1 MKQPSNARARQH
13 GFTLIAALMI
23 LIVITIIG
31 LAMMR
36 GVGLQGRMAGNFRE
50 KGRAFEAAQ
59 ASIDYAEWWLLQNNN
74 SDPSQ
79 ATNCSATQT
88 SLALCSNAIAA
99 TTTPWTNAGYSYAL
113 TANAPSISAA
123 FAQPPQIYIQYLG
136 LNSAGNGVLYQI
148 NTLGYGGNTSSLVV
162 LQSTYTLYSGVKN
175 LGK

>member
-36 GVGLQGRMAGNFRE
+36 SVGLQGRMAGNFRE

-59 ASIDYAEWWLLQNNN
+59 ATVDYAEWWLSQPGNGSQTPINCTSAQTTLQ
-74 SDPSQ
+74 
-79 ATNCSATQT
+79 
-88 SLALCSNAIAA
+88 LCSNAL
-99 TTTPWTNAGYSYAL
+99 TNPTNMQSWTGSGNSSYAYAL
-113 TANAPSISAA
+113 PIGNNTFNHS
-123 FAQPPQIYIQYLG
+123 PQLYIQYLG
-136 LNSAGNGVLYQI
+136 LNSTNNGALYQI
-148 NTLGYGGNTSSLVV
+148 TALGYGGNANAIVV